1 MTLAPL
7 EIIVL
12 THTHTLVPR
21 RLHTCIRHRRVYTTS
36 FTDHTFSL
44 SLSQTLPRDL
54 KFYTPVADPFFLRV
68 LLARSRWVKIWRT
81 RPENRYRS
89 DIKGSRQTFLHQSS
103 SYPEVKMFLSEFILT
118 GFFVCLLGGLSK
130 SFPLRYFFFFSFNR
144 KHYRRTNLVLKTFR
158 INSSTFL
165 NFHLA
170 LTRAQLTRV
179 AELCLFACF
188 IFAIFFSLAIK
199 CSSSGFVQ
207 PCFCSL
213 PLKKSPL
220 GLVDI
225 GEILLSIF
233 LTDAS
238 GDMEHSKRSP
248 SIKRKHNRQA
258 MILKRI
264 AIVHE
269 LFPVNMV
276 FRKGHEKVYLFGQ
289 KILVI
294 VKLRKTK

>member
-1 MTLAPL
+1 M
-7 EIIVL
+7 
-12 THTHTLVPR
+12 
-21 RLHTCIRHRRVYTTS
+21 
-36 FTDHTFSL
+36 
-44 SLSQTLPRDL
+44 
-54 KFYTPVADPFFLRV
+54 
-68 LLARSRWVKIWRT
+68 
-81 RPENRYRS
+81 
-89 DIKGSRQTFLHQSS
+89 HQSS
-103 SYPEVKMFLSEFILT
+103 SHPEVRMFLSEFILT

-238 GDMEHSKRSP
+238 GHMEHSK
-248 SIKRKHNRQA
+248 
-258 MILKRI
+258 
-264 AIVHE
+264 IVPEHQKKTQQTSND
-269 LFPVNMV
+269 L
-276 FRKGHEKVYLFGQ
+276 EKNCNYS
-289 KILVI
+289 
-294 VKLRKTK
+294 